1 VFDYIQFSKIKLKLI
16 KLIKLKFIAAWLISV
31 SMVLSGLNDT
41 RFDSTIIYN
50 LTVKDWLT
58 TVHYMIDLVI
68 SAIHEE

>member
-1 VFDYIQFSKIKLKLI
+1 MKLN
-16 KLIKLKFIAAWLISV
+16 FITAWLDSV
-31 SMVLSGLNDT
+31 SVVWSGLNDT

-58 TVHYMIDLVI
+58 AVNYMIDLVI